1 MANKRFH
8 MKQLQML
15 TVFLSLCLC
24 CCVLILPASA
34 EIRSRGANSVKTSNL
49 KNKQHDLSNLLSKK
63 HTTNNDD
70 GEISP
75 SADTGT
81 TTTSGSA
88 ASASASAATTTSSRI
103 NTDFMDKLSWKCA
116 NNASCLYSLASGIFN
131 SYRRGETVKLGFMDL
146 VKLPKP
152 STHKTKSKPMETGRS
167 MSQFVDFISGNAIR
181 IPVGPMVFSVQRAED
196 DDNYIEIA
204 LLKKATSTGSVDI

>member
-8 MKQLQML
+8 MKRLQML
-15 TVFLSLCLC
+15 TVFLSLYLC

-34 EIRSRGANSVKTSNL
+34 EIRSRGANSVNTSNL
-49 KNKQHDLSNLLSKK
+49 KNKQHDLSHLLNKK
-63 HTTNNDD
+63 RTANDD
-70 GEISP
+70 DDKTLP
-75 SADTGT
+75 SADTT

-88 ASASASAATTTSSRI
+88 ASAASTTSSRI

-131 SYRRGETVKLGFMDL
+131 SYRRGDTVKLGFMDL